1 MDVWKATALVLI
13 GVVLG
18 MVYGSACSLSATAAG
33 SATGA
38 SRAVLYLGGQ
48 STACPDGFSDVGNGP
63 TPYAGSSASTVCLE
77 D

>member
-1 MDVWKATALVLI
+1 MDRWKATALVLI

-18 MVYGSACSLSATAAG
+18 MVYGSTSALSATAAG

-38 SRAVLYLGGQ
+38 SRAVLYLWEPVG
-48 STACPDGFSDVGNGP
+48 SKTPCPEGFAAVGHAWNYLP
-63 TPYAGSSASTVCLE
+63 SVVCLE

>member
-1 MDVWKATALVLI
+1 MDRWKATALVLI

-33 SATGA
+33 SATGS
-38 SRAVLYLGGQ
+38 SRAVLYLFSGASGE
-48 STACPDGFSDVGNGP
+48 TCPEGFENVGILPTGLGNGI
-63 TPYAGSSASTVCLE
+63 VCLE

>member
-1 MDVWKATALVLI
+1 MDRWKATALVLI

-33 SATGA
+33 SSTGA
-38 SRAVLYLGGQ
+38 SRAVVYLFD
-48 STACPDGFSDVGNGP
+48 SNTPCPEGFSNVG
-63 TPYAGSSASTVCLE
+63 AAWDQRESVVCLE

>member
-1 MDVWKATALVLI
+1 MDRWKATALVLI

-38 SRAVLYLGGQ
+38 SRAVLYL
-48 STACPDGFSDVGNGP
+48 SYDETCPEGFSNVGEGW
-63 TPYAGSSASTVCLE
+63 TAYAVTCLE

>member
-1 MDVWKATALVLI
+1 MDRWKATALVLI

-33 SATGA
+33 SASGA
-38 SRAVLYLGGQ
+38 SRAVLYLLP
-48 STACPDGFSDVGNGP
+48 SETCPDGFENVGAGP
-63 TPYAGSSASTVCLE
+63 AASGGTIVCLE